1 MQRTLQRKNP
11 QTKMVASV
19 RSMKGNKEPKNS
31 HTVSRGPQPLGLG
44 PVLVCGLLE
53 TGPHSRRR
61 AVGKRVKLHLYTQLL
76 LSASSITASAQPQL
90 IGH

>member
-31 HTVSRGPQPLGLG
+31 HTVSKAWSFHILKVLG
-44 PVLVCGLLE
+44 P
-53 TGPHSRRR
+53 H
-61 AVGKRVKLHLYTQLL
+61 VKLQKYSHQK
-76 LSASSITASAQPQL
+76 LSKDDYNR
-90 IGH
+90 